1 MLNFASFGFGV
12 TDHADGFAWAFAGS
26 GICRRSL
33 AAHGQASPMPDAA
46 IRVDRLEPLQIALH
60 VPAQI
65 ALDLELVVRDRM
77 NDFVQLLRRKILRAQ
92 VGIDVRL
99 LENTFGRAQ
108 ADSVIIGQG
117 RLDAF
122 VRWNFNSE

>member
-1 MLNFASFGFGV
+1 V
-12 TDHADGFAWAFAGS
+12 
-26 GICRRSL
+26 
-33 AAHGQASPMPDAA
+33 PDAA
-46 IRVDRLEPLQIALH
+46 IRIDRLETLQIALH
-60 VPAQI
+60 VAAQV

-77 NDFVQLLRRKILRAQ
+77 NDFVQLLRSKILRAQ

-99 LENTFGRAQ
+99 LENAFGRAL
-108 ADSVIIGQG
+108 ADSVDVGQG